1 MHMPTRKGFVP
12 PNDKILRQTAS
23 LIDIRLIQHSETK
36 SIIDKM
42 FDIAYG
48 EQSDRSKPILVG
60 LAAPQ
65 VGISKRIILVDVAA
79 DGKGHV
85 ADLRAYIN
93 PEIAWRSVEE
103 GEWYEGCYSTDYVCG
118 IVSRPV
124 SVKIKALDREGNE
137 VHEKYAGY
145 VARIF
150 QHEIDH
156 LEGKVFVDRVSN
168 ANNLHWVLPEEFP
181 RYRDKEAWRTWHRKC
196 SQEKWRKLSL

>member
-1 MHMPTRKGFVP
+1 MSIFCYNRAMPTRKGFVP
-12 PNDKILRQTAS
+12 PNDKILRQSAQS
-23 LIDIRLIQHSETK
+23 IEIGLIKQSEIQGV
-36 SIIDKM
+36 IDKM

-65 VGISKRIILVDVAA
+65 IGISKRIILVDVAA

-93 PEIAWRSVEE
+93 PEVTWKSSEE
-103 GEWYEGCYSTDYVCG
+103 GEWYEGCYSTDCVCG

-124 SVKIKALDREGNE
+124 SVKIKAFDREGNE
-137 VHEKYAGY
+137 VHEEYTGYA
-145 VARIF
+145 ARIF

-156 LEGKVFVDRVSN
+156 LDGKVFVDRVSDDH
-168 ANNLHWVLPEEFP
+168 NLHWVLPEEFP
-181 RYRDKEAWRTWHRKC
+181 QYRDKEA
-196 SQEKWRKLSL
+196 